1 MGRLTEVG
9 TDFNC
14 VREVGADSDCVREV
28 GAGAWLHAV
37 MMAVLMVP
45 FSPARSCPVLPGPAP
60 SDPERVYLVHADNLS
75 YDQGG
80 DHPDAQVLT
89 GSVCFNHKGAVLT
102 CDSALFYEA
111 SNSFEAFSRVRM
123 RQGDTLSLDSDY
135 AFYDGTEQMAYARFN
150 VVLRHRQTLL
160 YTDSLDYDR
169 LYNLG
174 YFYEGGKMIDKD
186 NTLTS
191 DWGQYDTQK
200 REAMFCYDVLLTNP
214 KFNLTT
220 DTLYY
225 YTATSL
231 AHVVGPSVITS
242 GESVI
247 NTSLGY
253 YDTDLGKAQLFDRST
268 VVNAGRHMTAD
279 SLYYEEQQGECE
291 GFGNVIYDDR
301 DNSNGL
307 TGDYVY
313 YNDSTG
319 YAYATLR
326 AVAMDYSQGD
336 TLYMHGDTIKMFTY
350 NMQTDSVWR
359 AVHCYNKV
367 RAYRTDMQAVC
378 DSLVYISRDSCMTMY
393 RDPIAWY
400 GDRQLLGEVIEVFL
414 NDSTI
419 ERAHV
424 NRQAF
429 SIEAADDEGHYNQI
443 SSREMFAYFSDG
455 IVDGGEAVGNV
466 LAIYYPVDEKDT
478 SLVGHVYVETDR
490 LRLFMVD
497 GQLSRIWMPKAD
509 GIMYPLT
516 QIPVDKRRLPG
527 FMLFDYVR
535 PTDRYDIFNW
545 RPKAA
550 GTELKEVK
558 RSVAPLQ
565 VIGEDGAVEMTNDY
579 D

>member
-1 MGRLTEVG
+1 MRGYHPAAERHKTLITLT
-9 TDFNC
+9 
-14 VREVGADSDCVREV
+14 
-28 GAGAWLHAV
+28 AV
-37 MMAVLMVP
+37 ALGLVLCGLPLTLAAV
-45 FSPARSCPVLPGPAP
+45 SQQQ
-60 SDPERVYLVHADNLS
+60 ERVYLLHADNLS
-75 YDQGG
+75 YDRLGTL
-80 DHPDAQVLT
+80 PDAQVLT
-89 GSVCFNHKGAVLT
+89 GNVSFRHKGAVLT
-102 CDSALFYEA
+102 CDSAHFYEA
-111 SNSFEAFSRVRM
+111 SNSFEAFGRVKM

-135 AFYDGTEQMAYARFN
+135 ALYDGNEQMAYARYN
-150 VVLRHRQTLL
+150 VVLRHRLTTL

-169 LYNLG
+169 MYDLG

-191 DWGQYDTQK
+191 DWGQYDTRR
-200 REAMFCYDVLLTNP
+200 REAMFCYDVLLNNP
-214 KFNLTT
+214 RFDLTT

-225 YTATSL
+225 YTQSSL

-253 YDTDLGKAQLFDRST
+253 YDTQKGQAQLFDRST
-268 VVNAGRHMTAD
+268 VVNAGRFMTGD

-291 GFGNVIYDDR
+291 GFGNVFYDDR
-301 DNSNGL
+301 DNHNGL

-336 TLYMHGDTIKMFTY
+336 TLYMHGDTIKMFSY
-350 NMQTDSVWR
+350 NLNTDSAWR
-359 AVHCYNKV
+359 SVHCYNKV
-367 RAYRTDMQAVC
+367 RAYRTDLQAVC

-400 GDRQLLGEVIEVFL
+400 GDRQLLGEVIEVYM

-443 SSREMFAYFSDG
+443 SSREMFAYFKDG
-455 IVDGGEAVGNV
+455 RADGGEAVGNV
-466 LAIYYPVDEKDT
+466 LAIYYPVEEKDT
-478 SLVGHVYVETDR
+478 SLIGHVYVETDR
-490 LRLFMVD
+490 LRMFMSD
-497 GQLSRIWMPKAD
+497 GQLSRIWMPKAN
-509 GIMYPLT
+509 GTMYPLT
-516 QIPVDKRRLPG
+516 QIPTEKRRLPG
-527 FMLFDYVR
+527 FILFDYVR

-545 RPKAA
+545 RGKAA
-550 GTELKEVK
+550 GTELKEIK
-558 RSVAPLQ
+558 RTAAPLQ
-565 VIGEDGAVEMTNDY
+565 VIGDGGTVETTNNY

>member
-1 MGRLTEVG
+1 MRGYHPAAERHKTLITLT
-9 TDFNC
+9 
-14 VREVGADSDCVREV
+14 
-28 GAGAWLHAV
+28 AV
-37 MMAVLMVP
+37 ALGLVL
-45 FSPARSCPVLPGPAP
+45 CGLPLTLAAA
-60 SDPERVYLVHADNLS
+60 SQQQERVYLLHADNLS
-75 YDQGG
+75 YDRLGKL
-80 DHPDAQVLT
+80 PDAQVLT
-89 GSVCFNHKGAVLT
+89 GNVSFRHKGAVLT
-102 CDSALFYEA
+102 CDSAHFYEA
-111 SNSFEAFSRVRM
+111 SNSFEAFGRVKM

-135 AFYDGTEQMAYARFN
+135 ALYDGNEQMAYARYN
-150 VVLRHRQTLL
+150 VVLRHRLTTL

-169 LYNLG
+169 MYDLG

-191 DWGQYDTQK
+191 DWGQYDTRR
-200 REAMFCYDVLLTNP
+200 REAMFCYDVLLNNP
-214 KFNLTT
+214 RFDLTT

-225 YTATSL
+225 YTQSSL

-253 YDTDLGKAQLFDRST
+253 YDTQKGQAQLFDRST
-268 VVNAGRHMTAD
+268 VVNAGRFMTGD

-291 GFGNVIYDDR
+291 GFGNVFYDDR
-301 DNSNGL
+301 DNHNGL

-336 TLYMHGDTIKMFTY
+336 TLYMHGDTIKMFSY
-350 NMQTDSVWR
+350 NLNTDSVWR
-359 AVHCYNKV
+359 SVHCYNKV
-367 RAYRTDMQAVC
+367 RAYRTDLQAVC

-400 GDRQLLGEVIEVFL
+400 GDRQLLGEVIEVYM

-443 SSREMFAYFSDG
+443 SSREMFAYFKDG
-455 IVDGGEAVGNV
+455 RADGGEAVGNV
-466 LAIYYPVDEKDT
+466 LAIYYPVEEKDT
-478 SLVGHVYVETDR
+478 SLIGHVYVETDR
-490 LRLFMVD
+490 LRMFMSD
-497 GQLSRIWMPKAD
+497 GQLSRIWMPKAN
-509 GIMYPLT
+509 GTMYPLT
-516 QIPVDKRRLPG
+516 QIPTEKRRLPG
-527 FMLFDYVR
+527 FILFDYVR

-545 RPKAA
+545 RGKAA
-550 GTELKEVK
+550 GTELKEIK
-558 RSVAPLQ
+558 RTAAPLQ
-565 VIGEDGAVEMTNDY
+565 VIGDGGTVETTNNY

>member
-1 MGRLTEVG
+1 MRGYHPAAERHKTLITLT
-9 TDFNC
+9 
-14 VREVGADSDCVREV
+14 
-28 GAGAWLHAV
+28 AV
-37 MMAVLMVP
+37 ALGLVLCGLPLTLAAV
-45 FSPARSCPVLPGPAP
+45 SQQQ
-60 SDPERVYLVHADNLS
+60 ERVYLLHADNLS
-75 YDQGG
+75 YDRLGKL
-80 DHPDAQVLT
+80 PDAQVLT
-89 GSVCFNHKGAVLT
+89 GNVSFRHKGAVLT
-102 CDSALFYEA
+102 CDSAHFYEA
-111 SNSFEAFSRVRM
+111 SNSFEAFGRVKM

-135 AFYDGTEQMAYARFN
+135 ALYDGNEQMAYARYN
-150 VVLRHRQTLL
+150 VVLRHRQTTL

-169 LYNLG
+169 MYDLG

-191 DWGQYDTQK
+191 DWGQYDTRR
-200 REAMFCYDVLLTNP
+200 REAMFCYDVLLNNP
-214 KFNLTT
+214 RFDLTT

-225 YTATSL
+225 YTQSSL

-253 YDTDLGKAQLFDRST
+253 YDTQKGQAQLFDRST
-268 VVNAGRHMTAD
+268 VVNAGRFMTGD

-291 GFGNVIYDDR
+291 GFGNVFYDDR
-301 DNSNGL
+301 DNHNGL

-336 TLYMHGDTIKMFTY
+336 TLYMHGDTIKMFSY
-350 NMQTDSVWR
+350 NLNTDSVWR
-359 AVHCYNKV
+359 SVHCYNKV
-367 RAYRTDMQAVC
+367 RAYRTDLQAVC

-400 GDRQLLGEVIEVFL
+400 GDRQLLGEVIEVYM

-443 SSREMFAYFSDG
+443 SSREMFAYFKDG
-455 IVDGGEAVGNV
+455 RADGGEAVGNV
-466 LAIYYPVDEKDT
+466 LAIYYPVEEKDT
-478 SLVGHVYVETDR
+478 SLIGHVYVETDR
-490 LRLFMVD
+490 LRMFMSD
-497 GQLSRIWMPKAD
+497 GQLSRIWMPKAN
-509 GIMYPLT
+509 GTMYPLT
-516 QIPVDKRRLPG
+516 QIPTEKRRLPG
-527 FMLFDYVR
+527 FILFDYVR

-545 RPKAA
+545 RGKAA
-550 GTELKEVK
+550 GTELKEIK
-558 RSVAPLQ
+558 RTAAPLQ
-565 VIGEDGAVEMTNDY
+565 VIGDGGTVETTNNY

>member
-1 MGRLTEVG
+1 MRGYHPAAERHKTLIALT
-9 TDFNC
+9 
-14 VREVGADSDCVREV
+14 
-28 GAGAWLHAV
+28 AV
-37 MMAVLMVP
+37 ALGLVLCGLPLTLAAV
-45 FSPARSCPVLPGPAP
+45 SQQQ
-60 SDPERVYLVHADNLS
+60 ERVYLLHADNLS
-75 YDQGG
+75 YDRLGKL
-80 DHPDAQVLT
+80 PDAQVLT
-89 GSVCFNHKGAVLT
+89 GNVSFRHKGAVLT
-102 CDSALFYEA
+102 CDSAHFYEA
-111 SNSFEAFSRVRM
+111 SNSFEAFGRVKM

-135 AFYDGTEQMAYARFN
+135 ALYDGNEQMAYARYN
-150 VVLRHRQTLL
+150 VVLRHRLTTL

-169 LYNLG
+169 MYDLG

-191 DWGQYDTQK
+191 DWGQYDTRR
-200 REAMFCYDVLLTNP
+200 REAMFCYDVLLNNP
-214 KFNLTT
+214 RFDLTT

-225 YTATSL
+225 YTQSSL

-253 YDTDLGKAQLFDRST
+253 YDTQKGQAQLFDRST
-268 VVNAGRHMTAD
+268 VVNAGRFMTGD

-291 GFGNVIYDDR
+291 GFGNVFYDDR
-301 DNSNGL
+301 DNHNGL

-336 TLYMHGDTIKMFTY
+336 TLYMHGDTIKMFSY
-350 NMQTDSVWR
+350 NLNTDSVWR
-359 AVHCYNKV
+359 SVHCYNKV
-367 RAYRTDMQAVC
+367 RAYRTDLQAVC

-400 GDRQLLGEVIEVFL
+400 GDRQLLGEVIEVYM

-443 SSREMFAYFSDG
+443 SSREMFAYFKDG
-455 IVDGGEAVGNV
+455 RADGGEAVGNV
-466 LAIYYPVDEKDT
+466 LAIYYPVEEKDT
-478 SLVGHVYVETDR
+478 SLIGHVYVETDR
-490 LRLFMVD
+490 LRMFMSD
-497 GQLSRIWMPKAD
+497 GQLSRIWMPKAN
-509 GIMYPLT
+509 GTMYPLT
-516 QIPVDKRRLPG
+516 QIPTEKRRLPG
-527 FMLFDYVR
+527 FILFDYVR

-545 RPKAA
+545 RGKAA
-550 GTELKEVK
+550 GTELKEIK
-558 RSVAPLQ
+558 RTAAPLQ
-565 VIGEDGAVEMTNDY
+565 VIGDGGTVETTNNY

>member
-1 MGRLTEVG
+1 MRGYHPAAERHKTLTAL
-9 TDFNC
+9 T
-14 VREVGADSDCVREV
+14 
-28 GAGAWLHAV
+28 AV
-37 MMAVLMVP
+37 ALGLVLCGLPLTLAAV
-45 FSPARSCPVLPGPAP
+45 SQQQ
-60 SDPERVYLVHADNLS
+60 ERVYLLHADNLS
-75 YDQGG
+75 YDRLGKL
-80 DHPDAQVLT
+80 PDAQVLT
-89 GSVCFNHKGAVLT
+89 GNVSFRHKGAVLT
-102 CDSALFYEA
+102 CDSAHFYEA
-111 SNSFEAFSRVRM
+111 SNSFEAFGRVKM

-135 AFYDGTEQMAYARFN
+135 ALYDGNEQMAYARYN
-150 VVLRHRQTLL
+150 VVLRHRLTTL

-169 LYNLG
+169 MYDLG

-191 DWGQYDTQK
+191 DWGQYDTRR
-200 REAMFCYDVLLTNP
+200 REAMFCYDVLLNNP
-214 KFNLTT
+214 RFDLTT

-225 YTATSL
+225 YTQSSL

-253 YDTDLGKAQLFDRST
+253 YDTQKGQAQLFDRST
-268 VVNAGRHMTAD
+268 VVNAGRFMTGD

-291 GFGNVIYDDR
+291 GFGNVFYDDR
-301 DNSNGL
+301 DNHNGL

-336 TLYMHGDTIKMFTY
+336 TLYMHGDTIKMFSY
-350 NMQTDSVWR
+350 NLNTDSVWR
-359 AVHCYNKV
+359 SVHCYNKV
-367 RAYRTDMQAVC
+367 RAYRTDLQAVC

-400 GDRQLLGEVIEVFL
+400 GDRQLLGEVIEVYM

-443 SSREMFAYFSDG
+443 SSREMFAYFKDG
-455 IVDGGEAVGNV
+455 RADGGEAVGNV
-466 LAIYYPVDEKDT
+466 LAIYYPVEEKDT
-478 SLVGHVYVETDR
+478 SLIGHVYVETDR
-490 LRLFMVD
+490 LRMFMSD
-497 GQLSRIWMPKAD
+497 GQLSRIWMPKAN
-509 GIMYPLT
+509 GTMYPLT
-516 QIPVDKRRLPG
+516 QIPTEKRRLPG
-527 FMLFDYVR
+527 FILFDYVR

-545 RPKAA
+545 RGKAA
-550 GTELKEVK
+550 GTELKEIK
-558 RSVAPLQ
+558 RTAAPLQ
-565 VIGEDGAVEMTNDY
+565 VIGDGGTVETTNNY